1 MKAIQ
6 EENSTNSREILIK
19 EHFVKSFQQLTHCHN
34 EEIKKNTKLL

>member
-1 MKAIQ
+1 MKAIH